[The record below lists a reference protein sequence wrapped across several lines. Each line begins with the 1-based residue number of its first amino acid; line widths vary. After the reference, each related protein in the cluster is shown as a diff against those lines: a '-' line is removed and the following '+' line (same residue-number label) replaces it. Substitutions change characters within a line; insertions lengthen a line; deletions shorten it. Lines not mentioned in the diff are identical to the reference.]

1 MYNSKKCKHRNC
13 NRIFDLDFLAKN
25 TKDPIF
31 SNPKKYAKTK
41 FKERIYCS
49 KNCQIQELALQKTDN
64 SMKKWKADNP
74 LCAICKKN
82 KPFKYCKTKKNIRW
96 SDSYSAKTCGD
107 RVCDYLRFL
116 TKNDDFGYKQN
127 ELIQLKEKLKND
139 KEFKKFKNIN
149 NKISQ
154 IRCRNNKEFNLTVK
168 YLYSIFPISMCCPV
182 YNTPMVFGLNYGDDF
197 IPSVDRIDSKKGYVK
212 GNVVWMSNKANKF
225 KNKMDINDIR
235 KLYNYMSAMNIE
247 SEYPEMLGMTATG
260 KPFKYCERIDHD

>member
-82 KPFKYCKTKKNIRW
+82 KPFKHIH
-96 SDSYSAKTCGD
+96 DI
-107 RVCDYLRFL
+107 LI
-116 TKNDDFGYKQN
+116 N
-127 ELIQLKEKLKND
+127 EL
-139 KEFKKFKNIN
+139 
-149 NKISQ
+149 NKIVA
-154 IRCRNNKEFNLTVK
+154 NKEF
-168 YLYSIFPISMCCPV
+168 YII
-182 YNTPMVFGLNYGDDF
+182 GG
-197 IPSVDRIDSKKGYVK
+197 II
-212 GNVVWMSNKANKF
+212 NVNFVNETGQPKTNPDGTEIGHAMSWNWCEQDN
-225 KNKMDINDIR
+225 IR
-235 KLYNYMSAMNIE
+235 KGHAHLLY
-247 SEYPEMLGMTATG
+247 GT
-260 KPFKYCERIDHD
+260 KYSLNNEDLKITI